1 MYLCLFVCK
10 YEFMHTASTEWRIC
24 GRGWLFGNVGRVL
37 VMVDTCLAEDVSL
50 VALSLPCVGVHS
62 LARASAAI
70 GIG

>member
-1 MYLCLFVCK
+1 
-10 YEFMHTASTEWRIC
+10 MHTASTEWRIC
-24 GRGWLFGNVGRVL
+24 GHGWLFGNVGRVLFGNIGRVL

-62 LARASAAI
+62 LARASTAI